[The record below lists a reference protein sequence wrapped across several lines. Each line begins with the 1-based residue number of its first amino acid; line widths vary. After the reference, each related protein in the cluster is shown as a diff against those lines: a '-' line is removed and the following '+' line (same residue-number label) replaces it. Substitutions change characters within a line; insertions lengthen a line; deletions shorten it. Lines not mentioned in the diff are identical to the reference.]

1 MMNTKYI
8 LRKGESF
15 REATSLK
22 TLRTWVHQ
30 NQVEASDMVSSDGG
44 KTWAR
49 AGKLPELIP
58 FFPADSAVKAHVAR
72 GYIGKIERRRK
83 SIEVIDMIPMIDM
96 VFLLLIFFA
105 LTSTFEIQR
114 VLEMTLP
121 DASSGRPMVEEK
133 TLVLYIKA
141 DSQVLLADRPVA
153 LEDLKAELRS
163 ASAAGNLTLVI
174 RGDSM
179 APHGSV
185 VNVMDIA
192 KSAGVGKILVTVRK
206 QG

>member
-1 MMNTKYI
+1 MKAKYI
-8 LRKGESF
+8 LRKDDEV
-15 REATSLK
+15 RETASLK
-22 TLRTWVHQ
+22 TLRTWAHQ
-30 NQVEASDMVSSDGG
+30 NQVAASDMVSSDGG
-44 KTWAR
+44 RTWTR
-49 AGKLPELIP
+49 AGKIPELIP
-58 FFPADSAVKAHVAR
+58 FFPSDSPVKAELAR
-72 GYIGKIERRRK
+72 GYSGKIERRRR

-121 DASSGRPMVEEK
+121 EAASGRRLGEEK

-141 DSQVLLADRPVA
+141 DRQVLLDDRPIA
-153 LEDLKAELRS
+153 LQDLKDELSS
-163 ASAAGNLTLVI
+163 ASAAGRLTLVI
-174 RGDSM
+174 RGEAL

-192 KSAGVGKILVTVRK
+192 KSAGVDKILVTVRK